1 MQDKKP
7 LLQRLLLIYIT
18 FFVVLAASLLHGAL
32 PDFSRGYREGNAVGQ
47 DIVRSYLSGTP
58 RQIYLLDDIPVKDE
72 EPFDIADGE
81 NTTVEARVTKL
92 ALTVSRNAPNASI
105 AGIAFSSVG
114 GSPWFYIA
122 SLTEVLCRAAIIVLM
137 ILIIRS
143 LRRSIRRERPLDRR
157 NVALLRTIG
166 ALTIVSELLRGFVD
180 WRLTVQASELLAGSG
195 CNVDTT
201 IHVTYTTLIMG
212 ILVLFA
218 AEVFAIGQSLSEEQ
232 KLTI

>member
-18 FFVVLAASLLHGAL
+18 FFIALAASLLHGFL
-32 PDFSRGYREGNAVGQ
+32 PDFSRGYREGNAVGE
-47 DIVRSYLSGTP
+47 DIMKSWLSGTP
-58 RQIYLLDDIPVKDE
+58 RQIYLLGDIPVKNE
-72 EPFDIADGE
+72 EAFDIAGDE

-92 ALTVSRNAPNASI
+92 ALTVNRSAPEASI
-105 AGIAFSSVG
+105 AGIAFSSIG
-114 GSPWFYIA
+114 GSPWFYLA
-122 SLTEVLCRAAIIVLM
+122 SLTEVLCMAAIIVSM
-137 ILIIRS
+137 FLIIRS
-143 LRRSIRRERPLDRR
+143 LRRSIRRELPLDRR

-166 ALTIVSELLRGFVD
+166 ALTIASELLRGFVD
-180 WRLTVQASELLAGSG
+180 WRLTVQASRLLAGSG
-195 CNVDTT
+195 YDVDTT
-201 IHVTYTTLIMG
+201 MHVTYTTLIMG